1 MAASYYKSG
10 SWNFICEVCGQQHK
24 AEQMRKR
31 WDGVITCPRDWEPRH
46 PQDFVRGVKDNQ
58 SVPISRPEPPDQFI
72 LFCTLIDSCSV
83 VDLATVGC
91 AIVDRPIPPG
101 FNPYE

>member
-10 SWNFICEVCGQQHK
+10 SWNFICEVCGQQYK

-31 WDGVITCPRDWEPRH
+31 WDGVITCPNDWEPRH

-72 LFCTLIDSCSV
+72 PLCTLPGSCGV
-83 VDLATVGC
+83 VGLATVGC
-91 AIVDRPIPPG
+91 SKVGIPQPIG
-101 FNPYE
+101 F